1 MGALDRLVEAAA
13 KSPTRRVHPTARLD
27 GCRAAGTT
35 AVKLLPP
42 YRSAGDARARLP
54 GQSLAWPRLPA
65 HPCVHVARK
74 HGPARWRC
82 PPLRHCAH
90 VDTTV
95 GDHSSVCVLC
105 CPCLLAVKLAR
116 RIPTAR
122 EGSHARGAPAA
133 ARGARALSLPL
144 RRALGKCVCGAQSAR
159 PLHGPTRA
167 PIGAE
172 RARQSGLGSLG
183 TCPGACQD
191 GCRGP
196 AAGGEGELQGPE
208 RTSPPG
214 GICSGVTGDG
224 WVCVATGTIWYYWRS
239 GTLLGPSRALAQ
251 RCAAG
256 CASGVTA
263 RLSVVGRRSCRWR
276 PGAAAASR
284 AYSSP
289 ARAPGCEQT

>member
-1 MGALDRLVEAAA
+1 MPGRPDSALDSASEARHLASGCTGQTRGGA
-13 KSPTRRVHPTARLD
+13 GKKSDARVHPTARLD

-133 ARGARALSLPL
+133 APGGARALS
-144 RRALGKCVCGAQSAR
+144 ASAQSSGQVR
-159 PLHGPTRA
+159 VRR
-167 PIGAE
+167 AE
-172 RARQSGLGSLG
+172 RAS
-183 TCPGACQD
+183 
-191 GCRGP
+191 
-196 AAGGEGELQGPE
+196 
-208 RTSPPG
+208 
-214 GICSGVTGDG
+214 
-224 WVCVATGTIWYYWRS
+224 VARS
-239 GTLLGPSRALAQ
+239 D
-251 RCAAG
+251 
-256 CASGVTA
+256 
-263 RLSVVGRRSCRWR
+263 
-276 PGAAAASR
+276 
-284 AYSSP
+284 
-289 ARAPGCEQT
+289 

>member
-1 MGALDRLVEAAA
+1 MGALDRLVEVVA

-54 GQSLAWPRLPA
+54 GQSLAWPCLPA
-65 HPCVHVARK
+65 HPYVHVARK

-133 ARGARALSLPL
+133 ARGEGALSLCL
-144 RRALGKCVCGAQSAR
+144 CAELWASAREARRARVRCTVRLGHQSA
-159 PLHGPTRA
+159 PNA
-167 PIGAE
+167 
-172 RARQSGLGSLG
+172 RAR
-183 TCPGACQD
+183 
-191 GCRGP
+191 
-196 AAGGEGELQGPE
+196 AGWGRSVHALARA
-208 RTSPPG
+208 RTSAEG
-214 GICSGVTGDG
+214 LRQG
-224 WVCVATGTIWYYWRS
+224 
-239 GTLLGPSRALAQ
+239 
-251 RCAAG
+251 
-256 CASGVTA
+256 A
-263 RLSVVGRRSCRWR
+263 RTSDDHR
-276 PGAAAASR
+276 
-284 AYSSP
+284 
-289 ARAPGCEQT
+289 